1 MRGEYRGFPRLSPGR
16 GWVDA
21 DKVGAV
27 QSVPPL
33 VPRRKNI
40 ALRSLGRV
48 FPGARHTTDQIGPY
62 TNWWSTQN
70 QGAVNRRGPM
80 LIAIGDSISIG
91 IGASHPSKS
100 FVGNV
105 GRALSDRDGEE
116 WRIVN
121 LAIAGARIDDGLN
134 RQLPIAL
141 DLMPS
146 DLVICCIGTNDI
158 VWTPA
163 VASVRA
169 GLRELAA
176 ALPATTVFGPV
187 AGASGRARL
196 SNRAL
201 RSAAQENGQL
211 VADIWSTEG
220 PKLRERMAPDRF
232 HPNDLG
238 YQLMANAVLDVLNRR
253 S

>member
-1 MRGEYRGFPRLSPGR
+1 
-16 GWVDA
+16 
-21 DKVGAV
+21 
-27 QSVPPL
+27 
-33 VPRRKNI
+33 
-40 ALRSLGRV
+40 
-48 FPGARHTTDQIGPY
+48 
-62 TNWWSTQN
+62 
-70 QGAVNRRGPM
+70 M
-80 LIAIGDSISIG
+80 LIAIGDSVSIG

-100 FVGNV
+100 FIGNV
-105 GRALSDRDGEE
+105 GRALSNRDGED

-141 DLMPS
+141 ELMPT

-169 GLRELAA
+169 GLRELSH
-176 ALPATTVFGPV
+176 ALPPKTIFGPV

-201 RSAAQENGQL
+201 RSAAQENGQV
-211 VADIWSTEG
+211 VADIWRFDG
-220 PKLRERMAPDRF
+220 AIRERTAPDRF

-238 YQLMANAVLDVLNRR
+238 YELMANAVLEVLDDR

>member
-1 MRGEYRGFPRLSPGR
+1 M
-16 GWVDA
+16 
-21 DKVGAV
+21 

-48 FPGARHTTDQIGPY
+48 FPGARYTTGQIDPY

-70 QGAVNRRGPM
+70 QGAVKRRGPM

-100 FVGNV
+100 LIGKVGQ
-105 GRALSDRDGEE
+105 ALSERDGEE

-141 DLMPS
+141 ELMPS

-169 GLRELAA
+169 GLRELSD
-176 ALPATTVFGPV
+176 ALPPNTIFGPV

-201 RSAAQENGQL
+201 RSAAQENGQV
-211 VADIWSTEG
+211 VADIWSFDG
-220 PKLRERMAPDRF
+220 PARERMAPDRF

-238 YQLMANAVLDVLNRR
+238 YELMAKTVLDALEGRT
-253 S
+253 